1 MANELEPTKKEPN
14 ISTGVIAIEQERA
27 IAEAKGKIMLAKMF
41 PRDLYAARAEL
52 MEACNSP
59 AFAEKAFYSVPN
71 RGAGPS
77 IRFAEEVARV
87 YGNFDYGYQELSTS
101 KEKTEIEVY
110 AWDVEKN
117 NRLTK
122 RLTVNHVLDTKFGP
136 KVITSQTDIHNCV
149 ANVAAKQ
156 MRGRILAALP
166 KWLVAEAEERCKAT
180 LAGNGGESISAQVRK
195 MSDAFSSK
203 YGITVLMIE
212 EYIKSPLSSCTVEDL
227 ANLRGVYNALKEG
240 AKVADYFQKG
250 KKEEIPLGDTA
261 AAIADLAAN
270 AESKRQEESTLFD
283 D

>member
-1 MANELEPTKKEPN
+1 MANELEPVRKETN
-14 ISTGVIAIEQERA
+14 LSTGVIAIEQERA

-71 RGAGPS
+71 RGAGLS

-87 YGNFDYGYQELSTS
+87 YGNFDWGYQELSTS

-110 AWDVEKN
+110 TWDVEKN
-117 NRLTK
+117 NRITK

-136 KVITSQTDIHNCV
+136 KALTSQTDIQNCIS
-149 ANVAAKQ
+149 NIAAKQ
-156 MRGRILAALP
+156 VRGRILAALP

-180 LAGNGGESISAQVRK
+180 LAGNGGESIAAQVRK

-203 YGITVLMIE
+203 YGVTVLMLE
-212 EYIKSPLSSCTVEDL
+212 DYIKSPLASCTAEDL

-250 KKEEIPLGDTA
+250 KKDEFPAGDTA
-261 AAIADLAAN
+261 AAIAELAAN
-270 AESKRQEESTLFD
+270 AQKSKPEDANLFD